1 MGATTSKVS
10 TSIESPLTRIR
21 KANQKVL
28 PFSVNLSC
36 SALESQ
42 IVLRERLLRDI
53 EAVRLRLQHFGERN
67 SRPVAE
73 GRRRRPIGRVSER
86 GIRQKETPQVAVRNQ
101 TAR

>member
-1 MGATTSKVS
+1 MGAITSKVS

-21 KANQKVL
+21 NTNQEIL
-28 PFSVNLSC
+28 PYSVNLSC

-67 SRPVAE
+67 SRPIAE
-73 GRRRRPIGRVSER
+73 GRCRRPIGRVAGLGMSP
-86 GIRQKETPQVAVRNQ
+86 KKTPQHAVKNQ
-101 TAR
+101 TA